1 METTRI
7 ARLEVNNLRF
17 SYENGINIIKD
28 VSISLFP
35 GNVYVLLGKMASG
48 KSTFLRLLARLI
60 KPNLGRILIDG
71 NDIWNMEER
80 EFRKKLAMSFQ
91 YPDKSIF
98 ATTVYDEIVFALR
111 MLYDDKYLDFQSM
124 VKNALDIAG
133 LPTTFL
139 ERNPHHLSGG
149 EKRKVALA
157 ASIVHRPNIMLLDE
171 PTAGL
176 DSTSSDHILDFI
188 SNYAREGNL
197 VIFTTHNLE
206 EVEIANGVLVMK
218 EGEIF
223 PVYKTAVMDKGIVKY
238 DLIPPD
244 IVLYEVWGKYHGYE

>member
-7 ARLEVNNLRF
+7 ARLEVNKLSF
-17 SYENGINIIKD
+17 SYDNGISIIKD
-28 VSISLFP
+28 VSLSLFS
-35 GNVYVLLGKMASG
+35 GNVYVLLGRMGSG
-48 KSTFLRLLARLI
+48 KSTFFKLLARLL
-60 KPNLGRILIDG
+60 KPDCGQILING
-71 NDIWNMEER
+71 IDIWDMEER
-80 EFRKKLAMSFQ
+80 EFRKKLVMSFQ

-111 MLYDDKYLDFQSM
+111 MLYGDQYIDFQSM
-124 VKNALDIAG
+124 VKNALDIVG

-188 SNYAREGNL
+188 SNYAKEGNL

-206 EVEIANGVLVMK
+206 EVEVANGVLVMK

-223 PVYKTAVMDKGIVKY
+223 PIDKTAVMDREIVKY

-244 IVLYEVWGKYHGYE
+244 VVLYEVWGKYHGYE